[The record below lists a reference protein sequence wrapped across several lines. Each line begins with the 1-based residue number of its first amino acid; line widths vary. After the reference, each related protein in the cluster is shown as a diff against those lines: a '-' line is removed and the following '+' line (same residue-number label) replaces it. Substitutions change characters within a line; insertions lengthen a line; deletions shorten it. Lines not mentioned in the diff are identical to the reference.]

1 MSKNIHIFAQATD
14 VAIAI
19 AEKLNAKIEA
29 SNGNF
34 NLAVSGGSTPRLLF
48 EVLSKNYAERINWK
62 KMQLFWVDERCVEP
76 THAESNFRMT
86 YDSLLKSGLLSENQ
100 IFRMHGENTP
110 TNETE
115 RYAEV
120 LKQNLILKNNLPAFD
135 MILLGI
141 GDDGHTASIFPNQ
154 LHLLTTDA
162 WVAVGTH
169 PLSEQKR
176 ITLTGKTLNNATE
189 ILFMVIG
196 TNKAEVIKQI
206 IRCEEAA
213 SNYPANFIRGN
224 EKSTHYFMDN
234 EAAHLL

>member
-86 YDSLLKSGLLSENQ
+86 YDSLLKSGLL
-100 IFRMHGENTP
+100 GK
-110 TNETE
+110 
-115 RYAEV
+115 AEV
-120 LKQNLILKNNLPAFD
+120 LFLK
-135 MILLGI
+135 
-141 GDDGHTASIFPNQ
+141 
-154 LHLLTTDA
+154 
-162 WVAVGTH
+162 
-169 PLSEQKR
+169 K
-176 ITLTGKTLNNATE
+176 
-189 ILFMVIG
+189 
-196 TNKAEVIKQI
+196 
-206 IRCEEAA
+206 
-213 SNYPANFIRGN
+213 Y
-224 EKSTHYFMDN
+224 
-234 EAAHLL
+234 